1 MPRKTFSPMAC
12 TNFYGPH
19 TKLFISNGPHLN
31 DLTARQRKC
40 IKSPQFR
47 FNFLAV
53 TLLRQWKWCCYW
65 KKESQ
70 MGKNGLPTTFTQA
83 SQKAKVHS
91 QLLWSLLVELAHS
104 FCAFSPTMLHVA
116 IAAPKNQTLVLT
128 AKMDKKMKRG
138 NTPNISFM
146 AVAQKA
152 RNSLTN

>member
-1 MPRKTFSPMAC
+1 
-12 TNFYGPH
+12 
-19 TKLFISNGPHLN
+19 
-31 DLTARQRKC
+31 
-40 IKSPQFR
+40 
-47 FNFLAV
+47 
-53 TLLRQWKWCCYW
+53 
-65 KKESQ
+65 

-128 AKMDKKMKRG
+128 AKMDKKKKRG